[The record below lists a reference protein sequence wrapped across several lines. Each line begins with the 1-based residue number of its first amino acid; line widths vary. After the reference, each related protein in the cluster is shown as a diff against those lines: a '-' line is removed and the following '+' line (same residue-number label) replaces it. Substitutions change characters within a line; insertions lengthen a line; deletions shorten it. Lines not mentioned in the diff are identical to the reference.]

1 MQQLSQE
8 MIMVLFVVLLL
19 MMMMM
24 PTRHTNRGTLEAE
37 AFDANQLAMCKRYY
51 KSNHETLPW
60 CTNTPDGMVLNKPTA
75 LS

>member
-24 PTRHTNRGTLEAE
+24 QTRHMNCRQREAVE
-37 AFDANQLAMCKRYY
+37 LRYDN
-51 KSNHETLPW
+51 SQRNASQGARRNGP
-60 CTNTPDGMVLNKPTA
+60 
-75 LS
+75 